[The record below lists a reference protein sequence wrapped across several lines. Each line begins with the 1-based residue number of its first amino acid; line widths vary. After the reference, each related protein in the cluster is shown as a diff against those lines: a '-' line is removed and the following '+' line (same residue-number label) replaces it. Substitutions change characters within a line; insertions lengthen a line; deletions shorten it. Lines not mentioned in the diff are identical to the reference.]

1 MSRDEFT
8 NNWDAIN
15 GYTLEEAR
23 KKKAAVD
30 EAYGIGTS
38 KTKWSPAEIVPDDSR
53 KTGYKVVICTTV
65 WVWTPTEMWGF
76 FLFEKT
82 NLI

>member
-65 WVWTPTEMWGF
+65 
-76 FLFEKT
+76 
-82 NLI
+82 